1 QRSARMSYNPDPKQQ
16 QPANSAPYPAPPPSY
31 QQAMH
36 TGDQVAV
43 VMPPATGQQSQPEQ
57 HQDGGGFAFND
68 KSIRRGFIRKVYL
81 ILSAQLAFTFGIV
94 LLVSLVPALRQFARD
109 HRWIAYIAYAVFIV
123 VYIMLVCMMSLR
135 RKYPWNMVALTVFTV
150 ALTFV
155 AAVIAAQYS
164 TNSVLICLGVTVLVC
179 VGVTLFAVQTRI
191 DFTLCSGLLFGLCLV
206 VLLFGLACGI
216 TFAAYRGQPGD
227 YLKLRILDC
236 VYGGLVALLLT
247 LFLIFDTQR
256 VIGGRK
262 YNLSEEEYVF
272 GALQLYMDVV
282 FIFLII
288 LGLGG
293 DR

>member
-1 QRSARMSYNPDPKQQ
+1 MSYNPDPKQQQ

-36 TGDQVAV
+36 TGRR
-43 VMPPATGQQSQPEQ
+43 
-57 HQDGGGFAFND
+57 GFAFND

-164 TNSVLICLGVTVLVC
+164 TNS
-179 VGVTLFAVQTRI
+179 TRI

-282 FIFLII
+282 FIFPYYPRPGWGPLSY
-288 LGLGG
+288 
-293 DR
+293 